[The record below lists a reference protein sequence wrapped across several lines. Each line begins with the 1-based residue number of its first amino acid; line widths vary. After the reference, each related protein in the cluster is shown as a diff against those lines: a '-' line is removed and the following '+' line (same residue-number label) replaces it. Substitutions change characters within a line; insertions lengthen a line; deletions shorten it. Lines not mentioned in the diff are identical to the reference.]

1 MEAIVVAI
9 AALVA
14 LVLIDAGYWIA
25 VSLVRWSPVIIV
37 GAATGWLAV
46 HEGMGPAEALIMGG
60 IASIVVRHL
69 IRRSEGSYDWNE

>member
-1 MEAIVVAI
+1 METLVVAL

-14 LVLIDAGYWIA
+14 AVLIDAGYWIA

-37 GAATGWLAV
+37 GAATGWIALR
-46 HEGMGPAEALIMGG
+46 EGMAPAEALIMGG

-69 IRRSEGSYDWNE
+69 LRRSEGPHEWNE

>member
-1 MEAIVVAI
+1 MEALVVAL

-37 GAATGWLAV
+37 GATTGWLAV
-46 HEGMGPAEALIMGG
+46 HEGMAPAEALIMGG

-69 IRRSEGSYDWNE
+69 LRQSEGSYDWNE